1 MLGIRKATAVVL
13 PVLAGSLLL
22 AACASSTTATA
33 TPTPTGTNWLMMTAG
48 SVPPSPTA
56 SFSPR
61 ATFAAATLSPTPS
74 TSPTPTPSG
83 SACGTTGFRGGD
95 INGAD
100 VTASSTSAVV
110 KWFNPGNPE
119 LVDYHIL
126 AVSQKLVYGAQP
138 EVPGWVTVTPTGC
151 GWMTGTVTGL
161 TPGTPYV
168 FSVDGMWKREGV
180 DGTYTRTVARSGVV
194 TTA

>member
-1 MLGIRKATAVVL
+1 MPRIRKATAVVL

-22 AACASSTTATA
+22 AACASTGTAPA
-33 TPTPTGTNWLMMTAG
+33 QPTPTGTNWLLMATG
-48 SVPPSPTA
+48 SVAPSPQA

-61 ATFAAATLSPTPS
+61 ATFAAATLSPAPS
-74 TSPTPTPSG
+74 VSPTPRASG
-83 SACGTTGFRGGD
+83 SACGTTGFKGGQ

-100 VTASSTSAVV
+100 VTAGSTSAVV
-110 KWFNPGNPE
+110 TWFNPGGAN
-119 LVDYHIL
+119 LVGYHIL
-126 AVSQKLVYGAQP
+126 AVSQKLVNGAQP
-138 EVPGWVTVTPTGC
+138 ETPGWVSVTPSGC

-168 FSVDGMWKREGV
+168 FSVDGQWLREGM

-194 TTA
+194 STT